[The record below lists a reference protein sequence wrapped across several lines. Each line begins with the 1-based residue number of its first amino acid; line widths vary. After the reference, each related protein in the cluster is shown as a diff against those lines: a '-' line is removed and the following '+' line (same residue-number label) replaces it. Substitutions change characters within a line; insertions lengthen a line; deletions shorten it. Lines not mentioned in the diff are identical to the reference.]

1 MVKAIIMV
9 LAFIAALVL
18 APDAASTEFVDLLEG
33 LIVVPMATT
42 RAGVPSGFLI
52 RVPLCFP

>member
-18 APDAASTEFVDLLEG
+18 APDAASTEFVDLLGG
-33 LIVVPMATT
+33 LIMVPMATT
-42 RAGVPSGFLI
+42 RAGVPY
-52 RVPLCFP
+52 

>member
-18 APDAASTEFVDLLEG
+18 APDAASTEFVDLEG
-33 LIVVPMATT
+33 FIAALVVTD
-42 RAGVPSGFLI
+42 L
-52 RVPLCFP
+52 